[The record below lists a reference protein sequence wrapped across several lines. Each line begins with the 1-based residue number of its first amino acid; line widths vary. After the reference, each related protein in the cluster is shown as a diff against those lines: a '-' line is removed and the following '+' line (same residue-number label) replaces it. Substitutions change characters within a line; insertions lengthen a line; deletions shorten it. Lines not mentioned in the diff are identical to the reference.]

1 MRSTRVSISGIP
13 YAHLK
18 SRGDV
23 AAPGRWTDEIKRQT
37 AYLPKVVHPCVVRV
51 TFRLSPEKFPKD
63 HPYGSDLDN
72 LLKRFFD
79 ALIETVFSD
88 APGKDGIVISIEA
101 TKVRV
106 GHSSKAGADLE
117 IIEIEKVNL
126 ERA

>member
-1 MRSTRVSISGIP
+1 MRSTRVSIDGVP

-18 SRGDV
+18 SKGDV
-23 AAPGRWTDEIKRQT
+23 AAPLRWTDQIKKQT
-37 AYLPKVVHPCVVRV
+37 AHLPKIVHPCLVRV
-51 TFRLSPEKFPKD
+51 TFRLPPDKFPKD

-106 GHSSKAGADLE
+106 ASSAEAGADLE
-117 IIEIEKVNL
+117 IIEIEKVTGQNC
-126 ERA
+126 